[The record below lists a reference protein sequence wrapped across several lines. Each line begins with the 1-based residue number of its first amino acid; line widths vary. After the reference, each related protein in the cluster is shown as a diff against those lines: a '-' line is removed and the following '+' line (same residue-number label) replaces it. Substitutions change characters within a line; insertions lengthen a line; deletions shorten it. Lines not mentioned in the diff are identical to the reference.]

1 MTKLGSFTFVL
12 HSHLPYV
19 LSHGKWPH
27 GMDWLNEASA
37 ETYIPLLNIFNQLL
51 DEGVKPKVILGLTP
65 VLVEQLADPVFKEE
79 FKNYLQVKIDTAI
92 KDEQQFVTWGNEW
105 RIKLARMW
113 KDYYTNT
120 MKDFKER
127 YNEDIIGAFRKLQD
141 AGAIEIITC
150 PATHGYLPLIGY
162 DECINAQI
170 KQGVSTYKRHFGKQP
185 RGAWLPECAYR
196 PRYQWS
202 FPVEGAGKPYM
213 RRGIE
218 EFLYENN
225 IEYFIVDHHLLE
237 GGKAIGVYLD
247 RFKDLKEI
255 WARFEKEFEYVW
267 KVSDKKRSPYN
278 TYLVSSNEGQS
289 PTAIFIRDPKT
300 GIQVWSGESG
310 YPGDG
315 NYLEFHKKS
324 FPSGLRYWKITSAKC
339 DLGSKWEY
347 DPNAVE
353 ARVKEQAGHFKDL
366 IKGILSDNYKATKKP
381 GIVVA
386 PYDSELLGHWWF
398 EGPRWLYYVL
408 KWVNADPELELITG
422 GEYLDRN
429 RPVEVITIPEG
440 SWGEGG
446 FHWIWYNDW
455 TKWTWRCIYETE
467 GITRDMARKYGDS
480 PDSDIQRMLKQLAR
494 ELLLLE
500 SSDWQFLIST
510 WSARDYAELRVSE
523 HYNDF
528 MRIYKMIQTKASSG
542 SPNVGDWEF
551 LGDCEKRDCL
561 FQDVDIKWWR

>member
-1 MTKLGSFTFVL
+1 MPKLGSFTFVL

-37 ETYIPLLNIFNQLL
+37 ETYIPLLNVFNQLL
-51 DEGVKPKVILGLTP
+51 SEGIKPKVILGITP
-65 VLVEQLADPVFKEE
+65 VLVEQLADTVFKEE
-79 FKNYLQVKIDTAI
+79 FKSYVQIKINAAI
-92 KDEQQFVTWGNEW
+92 QDEQQFITWENEW
-105 RIKLARMW
+105 RAKLARMW
-113 KDYYTNT
+113 KDYYTNI
-120 MKDFKER
+120 MVDFKER
-127 YNEDIIGAFRKLQD
+127 YNEDIVGAFRKLQD
-141 AGAIEIITC
+141 NGAIEIITSA
-150 PATHGYLPLIGY
+150 ATHGYLPLIGY
-162 DECINAQI
+162 DESINAQTR
-170 KQGVSTYKRHFGKQP
+170 QGVSSYKRHFGRQP
-185 RGAWLPECAYR
+185 RGIWLPECAYR
-196 PRYQWS
+196 PRYQWA
-202 FPVEGAGKPYM
+202 FPIKGTGEPYM

-267 KVSDKKRSPYN
+267 KVTDKKRSPYN
-278 TYLVSSNEGQS
+278 TYLVSSNDGQS
-289 PTAIFIRDPKT
+289 PVAIFTRDPKT

-315 NYLEFHKKS
+315 NYLEFHKKH
-324 FPSGLRYWKITSAKC
+324 FPGGLRYWKITSAKS

-347 DPNAVE
+347 DPDAVE
-353 ARVKEQAGHFKDL
+353 SRIKEQAGHFKDV
-366 IKGILSDNYKATKKP
+366 IKGILYDHQKATGKP

-386 PYDSELLGHWWF
+386 PYDSELFGHWWF

-408 KWVNADPELELITG
+408 KWVNSDPEMELVTG
-422 GEYLDRN
+422 GEYLDKN
-429 RPVEVITIPEG
+429 RPAEVIAIPEG

-455 TKWTWRCIYETE
+455 TKWTWRHIYETE
-467 GITRDMARKYGDS
+467 GIMRDMAKKYADS
-480 PDSDIQRMLKQLAR
+480 PDTDIQRMLRQLAR

-500 SSDWQFLIST
+500 SSDWQFLMST

-528 MRIYKMIQTKASSG
+528 MRIYKMIQTKVSG
-542 SPNVGDWEF
+542 NNPHIGDWEF
-551 LGDCEKRDCL
+551 LGACEKRDCL
-561 FQDVDIKWWR
+561 FPDIDVKWWR